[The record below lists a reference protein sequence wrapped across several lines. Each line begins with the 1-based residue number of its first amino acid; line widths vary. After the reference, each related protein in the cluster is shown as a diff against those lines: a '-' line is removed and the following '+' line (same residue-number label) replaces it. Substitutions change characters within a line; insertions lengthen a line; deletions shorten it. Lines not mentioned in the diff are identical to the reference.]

1 MALPNSGP
9 LSLNQIHVEAGGNSG
24 STASINDSDI
34 RDMIGKSSGAQSSF
48 SEFYGASSSVT
59 INQTIS
65 SSTNN
70 YNMASNRGGTYS
82 AGVTA
87 YTLTINPGVTVGTNS
102 ATSTS
107 LQTGTPWSS
116 GDTII
121 VENYGSVKGGGGA
134 GGAGGSI
141 SNANYPFTNVPNPDQ
156 FTAAGN
162 GTTVNGAAFN
172 AAYPTTFKNFGSIYG
187 GGGGGGGG
195 GANFFAKGGGK
206 NLNLYSEGRGGGGGG
221 GAGVVGGAGGGRTT
235 AGSYQGGAVIPLN
248 AGGNDGSAGN
258 ANAGGAGGNGV
269 MIPGNP
275 FDVDEP
281 GGNGGAGGG
290 LGSDGGAG
298 NRNSGGDSTSNVGVN
313 GGSGGTKGFITS
325 NSSSITFN
333 PSGTQAGRTS

>member
-70 YNMASNRGGTYS
+70 YNMASNRGPTYS

-102 ATSTS
+102 TSSTS

-116 GDTII
+116 GDTVI
-121 VENYGSVKGGGGA
+121 VENYGTVKGGGGP
-134 GGAGGSI
+134 GGTGASQ
-141 SNANYPFTNVPNPDQ
+141 ALPNYLNGDPNPQ
-156 FTAAGN
+156 SLTNAGN
-162 GTTVNGAAFN
+162 GSTVNGAAFN

-195 GANFFAKGGGK
+195 GTLFFAKGGGK
-206 NLNLYSEGRGGGGGG
+206 NINIYQAGAGGGGGG
-221 GAGVVGGAGGGRTT
+221 GAGVNAGSGGATT
-235 AGSYQGGAVIPLN
+235 NAGAVVNVGN
-248 AGGNDGSAGN
+248 AGSAGS

-269 MIPGNP
+269 MIPSNP
-275 FDVDEP
+275 FDNNEAA
-281 GGNGGAGGG
+281 GNGGAGGG
-290 LGSDGGAG
+290 LGSDGAAG
-298 NRNSGGDSTSNVGVN
+298 NRNPGGTGNNPRGTN
-313 GGSGGTKGFITS
+313 AGSGGTRGYITS

-333 PSGTQAGRTS
+333 PSGTQTGRTA